1 MDIEESAEYDV
12 DHFAAVLADLGEIS
26 SEFTQT
32 YVKLGIQFLIRN
44 KYLLDIHS
52 FMSSRTY
59 YLSIL
64 FNYLAKTSLLLL
76 IKKQS
81 RNWWRPQ
88 HLRRLK
94 LSLKRRSTMIYNPW
108 FLTIRHR
115 CKISMI
121 TLAIIL
127 RKMMI
132 DPQCPQSKH
141 WYSSK
146 NFFAE
151 TLLWF
156 FT

>member
-81 RNWWRPQ
+81 RN
-88 HLRRLK
+88 
-94 LSLKRRSTMIYNPW
+94 
-108 FLTIRHR
+108 
-115 CKISMI
+115 
-121 TLAIIL
+121 
-127 RKMMI
+127 
-132 DPQCPQSKH
+132 
-141 WYSSK
+141 
-146 NFFAE
+146 
-151 TLLWF
+151 
-156 FT
+156 